1 MTDDFLKNP
10 FKKHLE
16 TILRTLP
23 SLPGVYRY
31 LDKEGTVIYVGKA
44 KNLKNRVL
52 SYFRSDANL
61 SLKTRMLVRKIA
73 DIKLIVVNN
82 ETEAL
87 LLECNLIKKYKPKY
101 NVMLKDDKSYPWI
114 CISNEDYPRV
124 FTTRHRKKDGS
135 VYYGPYPSGR
145 MLKDLMAL
153 IRQMFPY
160 RLCTQSMTEESVA
173 KGRHKACLN
182 YQMKLCDAPCE
193 GYVSR
198 EDYMRMIGEIRRM
211 LRGDFT
217 QLKREMKSRM
227 MQYADSLEFEKAQQ
241 VKERIAMLDEYTAR
255 TAVISNSDT
264 NVEVY
269 ACVGFDRSI
278 MVNAMKVV
286 GGCIIA
292 SFSQMVECRLEET
305 EDELLA
311 SFITQTRE
319 NLSWQAEE
327 ILLEHKIDLPDDY
340 VRQTVPVTSEKKQ
353 LLELC
358 HRNALFAKSDRIK
371 KETLLD
377 PERWSNRLV
386 EQMQKDLHL
395 PKPPYHMEC
404 FDNSN
409 IQGNY
414 PVASCVVFRNCKP
427 SNREYKH
434 FNIKTVVGA
443 NDFASMKEIVYRRY
457 SRLKSEGK
465 PLPDLIIVDGGKG
478 QLSAAVESLEA
489 LGLFGLIPIIGI
501 AKRLEEIFF
510 PFDPYPLCIDKRSN
524 SLKVI
529 QHIRDEAHRFG
540 ITFHRSKRS
549 KATFR
554 TSLTDIEGIGDK
566 TAQDL
571 LIRFNSVKQ
580 ISEASLEELVK
591 CVGPSKAR
599 KVYDH
604 YHKEY

>member
-10 FKKHLE
+10 FKKHLD

-31 LDKEGTVIYVGKA
+31 LDKEGNVIYVGKA

-153 IRQMFPY
+153 IRQMFRY

-182 YQMKLCDAPCE
+182 YQMKLCDAPCV

-198 EDYMRMIGEIRRM
+198 EDYMQTIGEIRRM

-217 QLKREMKSRM
+217 QLKREMKGRM
-227 MQYADSLEFEKAQQ
+227 MRYADNLEFEKAQQ
-241 VKERIAMLDEYTAR
+241 VKEKIAMLDEYTAR

-489 LGLFGLIPIIGI
+489 LGLFSLVPIIGI

-571 LIRFNSVKQ
+571 LIRFSSVKQ

>member
-10 FKKHLE
+10 FKKHLD

-31 LDKEGTVIYVGKA
+31 LDKEGNVIYVGKA

-153 IRQMFPY
+153 IRQMFRY

-182 YQMKLCDAPCE
+182 YQMKLCDAPCV

-198 EDYMRMIGEIRRM
+198 EDYMQTICEIRRM

-217 QLKREMKSRM
+217 QLKREMKGRM
-227 MQYADSLEFEKAQQ
+227 MRYADNLEFEKAQQ
-241 VKERIAMLDEYTAR
+241 VKEKIAMLDEYTAR

-571 LIRFNSVKQ
+571 LIRFSSVKQ
-580 ISEASLEELVK
+580 ISEASLEELAK

>member
-10 FKKHLE
+10 FKKHLD

-31 LDKEGTVIYVGKA
+31 LDKEGNVIYVGKA

-153 IRQMFPY
+153 IRQMFRY

-182 YQMKLCDAPCE
+182 YQMKLCDAPCV

-198 EDYMRMIGEIRRM
+198 EDYMQTIGEIRRM

-217 QLKREMKSRM
+217 QLKREMKGRM
-227 MQYADSLEFEKAQQ
+227 MRYADNLEFEKAQQ
-241 VKERIAMLDEYTAR
+241 VKEKIAMLDEYTAR

-311 SFITQTRE
+311 SFITQTRD

-327 ILLEHKIDLPDDY
+327 ILLDHRIDLPDDY

>member
-114 CISNEDYPRV
+114 CVSNEDYPRV

-269 ACVGFDRSI
+269 ACVGFDKSI

-571 LIRFNSVKQ
+571 LIRFSSVKQ

>member
-10 FKKHLE
+10 FKKHLD

-31 LDKEGTVIYVGKA
+31 LDKEGNVIYVGKA

-114 CISNEDYPRV
+114 CVSNEDYPRV

-269 ACVGFDRSI
+269 ACVGFDKSI

-358 HRNALFAKSDRIK
+358 HRNALFAKSDRIM

-571 LIRFNSVKQ
+571 LIRFSSVKQ
-580 ISEASLEELVK
+580 ISEASLEELAK

>member
-10 FKKHLE
+10 FKKHLD

-31 LDKEGTVIYVGKA
+31 LDKEGNVIYVGKA

-153 IRQMFPY
+153 IRQMFRY

-182 YQMKLCDAPCE
+182 YQMKLCDAPCV

-198 EDYMRMIGEIRRM
+198 EDYMQTICEIRRM

-217 QLKREMKSRM
+217 QLKREMKGRM
-227 MQYADSLEFEKAQQ
+227 MRYADNLEFEKAQQ
-241 VKERIAMLDEYTAR
+241 VKEKIAMLDEYTAR

-599 KVYDH
+599 KIHTYLL
-604 YHKEY
+604 

>member
-10 FKKHLE
+10 FKKHLD

-31 LDKEGTVIYVGKA
+31 LDKEGNVIYVGKA

-153 IRQMFPY
+153 IRQMFRY

-182 YQMKLCDAPCE
+182 YQMKLCDAPCV

-198 EDYMRMIGEIRRM
+198 EDYMQTICEIRRM

-217 QLKREMKSRM
+217 QLKREMKGRM
-227 MQYADSLEFEKAQQ
+227 MRYADNLEFEKAQQ
-241 VKERIAMLDEYTAR
+241 VKEKIAMLDEYTAR

-311 SFITQTRE
+311 SFITQTRD

-327 ILLEHKIDLPDDY
+327 ILLDHRIDLPDDY

>member
-10 FKKHLE
+10 FKKHLD

-31 LDKEGTVIYVGKA
+31 LDKEGNVIYVGKA

-153 IRQMFPY
+153 IRQMFRY

-182 YQMKLCDAPCE
+182 YQMKLCDAPCV

-198 EDYMRMIGEIRRM
+198 EDYMQTIGEIRRM

-217 QLKREMKSRM
+217 QLKREMKGRM
-227 MQYADSLEFEKAQQ
+227 MRYADNLEFEKAQQ
-241 VKERIAMLDEYTAR
+241 VKEKIAMLDEYTAR

-311 SFITQTRE
+311 SFITQTRD
-319 NLSWQAEE
+319 NLSWQAKE
-327 ILLEHKIDLPDDY
+327 ILLDHRIDLPDDY

-571 LIRFNSVKQ
+571 LIRFSSVKQ
-580 ISEASLEELVK
+580 ISEASLEELAK

>member
-10 FKKHLE
+10 FKKHLD

-114 CISNEDYPRV
+114 CVSNEDYPRV

-217 QLKREMKSRM
+217 QLKREMKGRM
-227 MQYADSLEFEKAQQ
+227 MRYADSLEFEKAQQ

-269 ACVGFDRSI
+269 ACVGFDKSI

-489 LGLFGLIPIIGI
+489 LGLFGLVPIIGI

>member
-1 MTDDFLKNP
+1 MTDDFMKNP
-10 FKKHLE
+10 FKKHLD

-31 LDKEGTVIYVGKA
+31 LDKEGNVIYVGKA

-153 IRQMFPY
+153 IRQMFRY

-182 YQMKLCDAPCE
+182 YQMKLCDAPCV

-198 EDYMRMIGEIRRM
+198 EDYMQTICEIRRM

-217 QLKREMKSRM
+217 QLKREMKGRM
-227 MQYADSLEFEKAQQ
+227 MRYADNLEFEKAQQ
-241 VKERIAMLDEYTAR
+241 VKEKIAMLDEYTAR

-571 LIRFNSVKQ
+571 LIRFSSVKQ
-580 ISEASLEELVK
+580 ISEASLEELAK

>member
-269 ACVGFDRSI
+269 ACVGFDKSI

-489 LGLFGLIPIIGI
+489 LGLFGLVPIIGI

-571 LIRFNSVKQ
+571 LIRFSSVKQ

>member
-10 FKKHLE
+10 FKKHLD

-31 LDKEGTVIYVGKA
+31 LDKEGNVIYVGKA

-153 IRQMFPY
+153 IRQMFRY

-182 YQMKLCDAPCE
+182 YQMKLCDAPCV

-198 EDYMRMIGEIRRM
+198 EDYMQTICEIRRM

-217 QLKREMKSRM
+217 QLKREMKGRM
-227 MQYADSLEFEKAQQ
+227 MRYADNLEFEKAQQ
-241 VKERIAMLDEYTAR
+241 VKEKIAMLDEYTAR

-571 LIRFNSVKQ
+571 LIRFSSVKQ

>member
-10 FKKHLE
+10 FKKHLD

-31 LDKEGTVIYVGKA
+31 LDKEGNVIYVGKA

-153 IRQMFPY
+153 IRQMFRY

-182 YQMKLCDAPCE
+182 YQMKLCDAPCV

-198 EDYMRMIGEIRRM
+198 EDYMQTICEIRRM

-217 QLKREMKSRM
+217 QLKREMKGRM
-227 MQYADSLEFEKAQQ
+227 MRYADNLEFEKAQQ
-241 VKERIAMLDEYTAR
+241 VKEKIAMLDEYTAR

-489 LGLFGLIPIIGI
+489 LGLFSLVPIIGI

-571 LIRFNSVKQ
+571 LIRFSSVKQ

>member
-61 SLKTRMLVRKIA
+61 SFKTRMLVRKIA

-269 ACVGFDRSI
+269 ACVGFDKSI

-554 TSLTDIEGIGDK
+554 TSLTDIEGIGGK

-571 LIRFNSVKQ
+571 LIRFSSVKQ
-580 ISEASLEELVK
+580 ISEASLEELAK

>member
-10 FKKHLE
+10 FKKHLD

-31 LDKEGTVIYVGKA
+31 LDREGNVIYVGKA

-153 IRQMFPY
+153 IRQMFRY

-182 YQMKLCDAPCE
+182 YQMKLCDAPCV

-198 EDYMRMIGEIRRM
+198 EDYMQTIGEIRRM

-217 QLKREMKSRM
+217 QLKREMKGRM
-227 MQYADSLEFEKAQQ
+227 MRYADNLEFEKAQQ
-241 VKERIAMLDEYTAR
+241 VKEKIAMLDEYTAR

-311 SFITQTRE
+311 SFITQTRD

-327 ILLEHKIDLPDDY
+327 ILLDHRIDLPDDY

-571 LIRFNSVKQ
+571 LIRFSSVKQ
-580 ISEASLEELVK
+580 ISEASLEELAK
-591 CVGPSKAR
+591 SVGPSKAR

>member
-10 FKKHLE
+10 FKKHLD

-31 LDKEGTVIYVGKA
+31 LDKEGNVIYVGKA

-153 IRQMFPY
+153 IRQMFRY

-182 YQMKLCDAPCE
+182 YQMKLCDAPCV

-198 EDYMRMIGEIRRM
+198 EDYMQTIGEIRRM

-217 QLKREMKSRM
+217 QLKREMKGRM
-227 MQYADSLEFEKAQQ
+227 MRYADNLEFEKAQQ
-241 VKERIAMLDEYTAR
+241 VKEKIAMLDEYTAR

-311 SFITQTRE
+311 SFITQTRD

-327 ILLEHKIDLPDDY
+327 ILLDHRIDLPDDY

-566 TAQDL
+566 TAQNL
-571 LIRFNSVKQ
+571 LIRFSSVKQ
-580 ISEASLEELVK
+580 ISEASLEELAK

>member
-61 SLKTRMLVRKIA
+61 SFKTRMLVRKIA

-114 CISNEDYPRV
+114 CVSNEDYPRV

-227 MQYADSLEFEKAQQ
+227 MRYADSLEFEKAQQ

-269 ACVGFDRSI
+269 ACVGFDKSI

-489 LGLFGLIPIIGI
+489 LGLFGLVPIIGI

-571 LIRFNSVKQ
+571 LIRFSSVKQ

>member
-10 FKKHLE
+10 FKKHLD

-31 LDKEGTVIYVGKA
+31 LDKEGNVIYVGKA

-153 IRQMFPY
+153 IRQMFRY

-182 YQMKLCDAPCE
+182 YQMKLCDAPCV

-198 EDYMRMIGEIRRM
+198 EDYMQTICEIRRM

-217 QLKREMKSRM
+217 QLKREMKGRM
-227 MQYADSLEFEKAQQ
+227 MRYADNLEFEKAQQ
-241 VKERIAMLDEYTAR
+241 VKEKIAMLDEYTAR

>member
-114 CISNEDYPRV
+114 CVSNEDYPRV

-269 ACVGFDRSI
+269 ACVGFDKSI

-292 SFSQMVECRLEET
+292 SFSQMVERRLEET

-489 LGLFGLIPIIGI
+489 LGLFSLVPIIGI

-571 LIRFNSVKQ
+571 LIRFSSVKQ

>member
-114 CISNEDYPRV
+114 CVSNEDYPRV
-124 FTTRHRKKDGS
+124 FTTRHMKKDGS

-269 ACVGFDRSI
+269 ACVGFDKSI

-489 LGLFGLIPIIGI
+489 LGLFGLVPIIGI

-571 LIRFNSVKQ
+571 LIRFSSVKQ

>member
-114 CISNEDYPRV
+114 CVSNEDYPRV

-255 TAVISNSDT
+255 TAVISNSNT

-269 ACVGFDRSI
+269 ACVGFDKSI

-571 LIRFNSVKQ
+571 LIRFSSVKQ
-580 ISEASLEELVK
+580 ISEASLEELAK

>member
-114 CISNEDYPRV
+114 CVSNEDYPRV

-269 ACVGFDRSI
+269 ACVGFDKSI

-489 LGLFGLIPIIGI
+489 LGLFGLVPIIGI

-571 LIRFNSVKQ
+571 LIRFSSVKQ

>member
-10 FKKHLE
+10 FKKHLD

-31 LDKEGTVIYVGKA
+31 LDKEGNVIYVGKA

-135 VYYGPYPSGR
+135 VYCGPYPSGR

-153 IRQMFPY
+153 IRQMFRY

-182 YQMKLCDAPCE
+182 YQMKLCDAPCV

-198 EDYMRMIGEIRRM
+198 EDYMQTICEIRRM

-217 QLKREMKSRM
+217 QLKREMKGRM
-227 MQYADSLEFEKAQQ
+227 MRYADNLEFEKAQQ
-241 VKERIAMLDEYTAR
+241 VKEKIAMLDEYTAR

-571 LIRFNSVKQ
+571 LIRFSSVKQ
-580 ISEASLEELVK
+580 ISEASLEELAK

>member
-10 FKKHLE
+10 FKKHLD

-31 LDKEGTVIYVGKA
+31 LDKEGNVIYVGKA

-153 IRQMFPY
+153 IRQMFRY

-182 YQMKLCDAPCE
+182 YQMKLCDAPCV

-198 EDYMRMIGEIRRM
+198 EDYMQTIGEIRRM

-217 QLKREMKSRM
+217 QLKREMKGRM
-227 MQYADSLEFEKAQQ
+227 MRYADNLEFEKAQQ
-241 VKERIAMLDEYTAR
+241 VKEKIAMLDEYTAR

-311 SFITQTRE
+311 SFITQTRD

-327 ILLEHKIDLPDDY
+327 ILLDHRIDLPDDY

-571 LIRFNSVKQ
+571 LIRFSSVKQ
-580 ISEASLEELVK
+580 ISEASLEELAK

>member
-10 FKKHLE
+10 FKKHLD

-31 LDKEGTVIYVGKA
+31 LDKEGNVIYVGKA

>member
-114 CISNEDYPRV
+114 CVSNEDYPRV

-198 EDYMRMIGEIRRM
+198 EDYMQTICEIRRM

-217 QLKREMKSRM
+217 QLKREMKGRM
-227 MQYADSLEFEKAQQ
+227 MRYADNLEFEKAQQ
-241 VKERIAMLDEYTAR
+241 VKEKIAMLDEYTAR

-395 PKPPYHMEC
+395 PKPPYRMEC

>member
-10 FKKHLE
+10 FKKHLD

-31 LDKEGTVIYVGKA
+31 LDKEGNVIYVGKA

-124 FTTRHRKKDGS
+124 FTTRHREKDGS

-153 IRQMFPY
+153 IRQMFRY

-182 YQMKLCDAPCE
+182 YQMKLCDAPCV

-198 EDYMRMIGEIRRM
+198 DDYMQTIGEIRRM

-217 QLKREMKSRM
+217 QLKREMKGRM
-227 MQYADSLEFEKAQQ
+227 MLYADNLEFEKAQQ
-241 VKERIAMLDEYTAR
+241 VKEKIAMLDEYTAR

-311 SFITQTRE
+311 LFITQTRD

-327 ILLEHKIDLPDDY
+327 ILLDHRIDLPDDY
-340 VRQTVPVTSEKKQ
+340 VRQTVPATSEKKQ

-571 LIRFNSVKQ
+571 LIRFSSVKQ
-580 ISEASLEELVK
+580 ISEASLEELAK

>member
-10 FKKHLE
+10 FKKHLD

-31 LDKEGTVIYVGKA
+31 LDKEGNVIYVGKA

-153 IRQMFPY
+153 IRQMFRY

-182 YQMKLCDAPCE
+182 YQMKLCDAPCV

-198 EDYMRMIGEIRRM
+198 EDYMQTIGEIRRM

-217 QLKREMKSRM
+217 QLKREMKGRM
-227 MQYADSLEFEKAQQ
+227 MRYADNLEFEKAQQ
-241 VKERIAMLDEYTAR
+241 VKEKIAMLDEYTAR

-311 SFITQTRE
+311 SFITQTRD

-327 ILLEHKIDLPDDY
+327 ILLDHRIDLPDDY

-571 LIRFNSVKQ
+571 LIRFSSVKQ
-580 ISEASLEELVK
+580 ISEASLEELAK
-591 CVGPSKAR
+591 CVGPSKAK

>member
-114 CISNEDYPRV
+114 CVSNEDYPRV

-182 YQMKLCDAPCE
+182 YQMKLCDAPCV

-198 EDYMRMIGEIRRM
+198 EDYMQTICEIRRM

-217 QLKREMKSRM
+217 QLKREMKGRM
-227 MQYADSLEFEKAQQ
+227 MRYADNLEFEKAQQ
-241 VKERIAMLDEYTAR
+241 VKEKIAMLDEYTAR

-311 SFITQTRE
+311 SFITQTRD

-327 ILLEHKIDLPDDY
+327 ILLDHRIDLPDDY

-571 LIRFNSVKQ
+571 LIRFSSVKQ
-580 ISEASLEELVK
+580 ISEASLEELAK